1 MSSDISIQQFIF
13 LSVNTDL
20 ELTASQAVKSIFIL
34 ILISGAL
41 FNLYRFFKAKTT
53 AKRIFTGIF
62 AIALVLIAAPVI
74 KWFDIEGNLLNHSEY
89 VPGITKGFCQEFAK
103 GAAIE
108 FEYELD
114 GVKYANCNTY
124 HPVPKDK
131 IMVPGGKYKVRVSK
145 KYPGKGRMDF
155 NKPVE

>member
-1 MSSDISIQQFIF
+1 MNSGCYIQQFIF

-20 ELTASQAVKSIFIL
+20 ELTASQAVKVIFIV
-34 ILISGAL
+34 ILFSGAL
-41 FNLYRFFKAKTT
+41 FNLYRFFKAKTA

-62 AIALVLIAAPVI
+62 ALLLAGIAIPVI
-74 KWFDIEGNLLNHSEY
+74 EWYDIEGNLLNHAEY
-89 VPGITKGFCQEFAK
+89 VTGITKGFCQEFAK

-114 GVKYANCNTY
+114 GTKYTNCNTY
-124 HPVPKDK
+124 LPVPKDK
-131 IMVPGGKYKVRVSK
+131 ITVPGGKYMVRATK

-155 NKPVE
+155 NKPAP

>member
-1 MSSDISIQQFIF
+1 MGSDYYIQKFIF
-13 LSVNTDL
+13 LSVTGDL
-20 ELTASQAVKSIFIL
+20 ELTASQAVKSIFIF

-41 FNLYRFFKAKTT
+41 FNLYRLYKAKTT

-62 AIALVLIAAPVI
+62 AILLVLISLPVI
-74 KWFDIEGNLLNHSEY
+74 KWFDIEGNLLNHAEY
-89 VPGITKGFCQEFAK
+89 VTGITNGFCQEFAK

-131 IMVPGGKYKVRVSK
+131 ITVPGGKYYVRVAK
-145 KYPGKGRMDF
+145 KYPEKGRMDF
-155 NKPVE
+155 NKPAP

>member
-1 MSSDISIQQFIF
+1 MCNDYHIQQFIF

-20 ELTASQAVKSIFIL
+20 ELTASQAVKSIFIF
-34 ILISGAL
+34 ILFSGAL
-41 FNLYRFFKAKTT
+41 FNLYRLYKAKT
-53 AKRIFTGIF
+53 AVKRIFTGIF
-62 AIALVLIAAPVI
+62 ATLLVCVAIPVI
-74 KWFDIEGNLLNHSEY
+74 KWYDIEGNLLNHSEY
-89 VPGITKGFCQEFAK
+89 VTGITKGFCQEFAK

-114 GVKYANCNTY
+114 GVKYDNCNTY

-131 IMVPGGKYKVRVSK
+131 ITVPGGKYMVRVAK

-155 NKPVE
+155 NRPAP